1 MMGRERMQID
11 CLGKIYINEVF
22 EFYDEPVL
30 FSCKNSFGNF
40 FVTVLLD
47 VGETFKEWLFL
58 PVSEARL
65 IKAKKQLID
74 LYTLFSEPEDNVL
87 WKVLERDN
95 ERVSYSSLLSS
106 EQLTDDDLPDK
117 GTFIE
122 VDIDDSMLPKL
133 EKLDEII
140 DITKLERR
148 EVLDISLE
156 PNYEHAREIECFA
169 LTDTLIEVQ
178 STIFAIADKD
188 GKKQTPKYVKEQNTL
203 NVSGCFAASFGIR
216 LKANNLTDITGNS
229 NMQANINILLELLDS
244 KGDKQKFENVIG
256 KIHPKAAIK
265 YKELLETLRKHGMS
279 FKAKCAYPNEY
290 TNVVHINKA
299 DIEKSLK
306 LYNDEIEN
314 IVSIIECHGR
324 LTMVDYGTG
333 KFKLKVDEENTI
345 RGDIDKQ
352 IKVDLYRIP
361 TNIVAI
367 LERRIEINQ
376 YTKKEEIR
384 YKLMELRYI

>member
-1 MMGRERMQID
+1 MMDRERMQID
-11 CLGKIYINEVF
+11 CLGKIYITEVF

-30 FSCKNSFGNF
+30 FSCKNSFGNI

-47 VGETFKEWLFL
+47 IDETFKEWLFL
-58 PVSEARL
+58 PISEARL

-74 LYTLFSEPEDNVL
+74 LYTLFSEPEDNIL

-95 ERVSYSSLLSS
+95 ERVSHSSLLSS

-122 VDIDDSMLPKL
+122 VDIDDNMLPKL
-133 EKLDEII
+133 DKLDEII

-148 EVLDISLE
+148 EILDISLE

-169 LTDTLIEVQ
+169 LTDALIEVQ

-203 NVSGCFAASFGIR
+203 NVAGCFAASFGIR

-265 YKELLETLRKHGMS
+265 YKELLETLRKYGIS

-290 TNVVHINKA
+290 INVVHINKA
-299 DIEKSLK
+299 EIEKSLK

-314 IVSIIECHGR
+314 IVSTIECNGR
-324 LTMVDYGTG
+324 LTMVDYGKG
-333 KFKLKVDEENTI
+333 KFKLEVDEENTI

-352 IKVDLYRIP
+352 IQVDLYKIP
-361 TNIVAI
+361 TNIIAK